1 MYEVGD
7 KVVYPMQG
15 AGVISEIETRDID
28 GEEVDYYIID
38 VSCRNMELI
47 IPVTAADEASVRPVV
62 DRETIDNVLDVL
74 AAEATPMDEKWN
86 RRNRDNMEK
95 LKTGEIKQVA
105 EVVRNLSR
113 WQEGKSLS
121 PGERKTLS
129 NASQIL
135 RSEMELV
142 LDISEEEAEKKIKDA
157 IHKND

>member
-7 KVVYPMQG
+7 KIVYPMQG
-15 AGVISEIETRDID
+15 AGVISEIETREID

-47 IPVTAADEASVRPVV
+47 IPVTAADDASVRPVV
-62 DRETIDNVLDVL
+62 DRETIEKVIEVL
-74 AAEATPMDEKWN
+74 AAESTPMDEKWN
-86 RRNRDNMEK
+86 RRNRENMEK

-113 WQEGKSLS
+113 LKNEKSLS
-121 PGERKTLS
+121 AGERKMLN
-129 NASQIL
+129 NAAQIL

-142 LDISEEEAEKKIKDA
+142 LEISEQEAEKKIKEA
-157 IHKND
+157 IAQNE